1 MGPTDEP
8 REVRLTDEKSEHDRE
23 AMRQLVNSMKI
34 VAGVHWE
41 TDDTDKLDILCG
53 IPATEELG
61 GLVRTLRDRPPERT
75 NDEEEKLYEQIEDK
89 LEEILERQD
98 ANRRAI
104 MEQSN
109 EPVVVEMKAG
119 RTPGADEALRELA
132 RHLKEAARFDVAFDL
147 EDYDGTDEE
156 LNAGELFVTSLVSH
170 VCAVSRLN
178 SLVNKFR
185 LRPPERTDHQQ
196 QAISEQIAY
205 QISRVNT
212 HRATISAWEAVT
224 VAATRAAAQQQEEA

>member
-1 MGPTDEP
+1 MEQPNEI
-8 REVRLTDEKSEHDRE
+8 REVRLTDEKSEQDRE
-23 AMRQLVNSMKI
+23 AMRQLVNSLKI
-34 VAGVHWE
+34 AAGVHWE
-41 TDDTDKLDILCG
+41 TDDT
-53 IPATEELG
+53 
-61 GLVRTLRDRPPERT
+61 
-75 NDEEEKLYEQIEDK
+75 DK

-156 LNAGELFVTSLVSH
+156 LNAGELFVTSLISH

-185 LRPPERTDHQQ
+185 LRPPERTDRQQ
-196 QAISEQIAY
+196 QAISEQIAS
-205 QISRVNT
+205 QISRVKE

-224 VAATRAAAQQQEEA
+224 AAATRAAAQQQEEAE